1 MEDSPLDFT
10 TRHRI
15 IPQEAS
21 ALACLNTG
29 SLALVL
35 TSPPYPMIPMWDES
49 FSLQNGHIGD
59 LLAENQGW
67 KAFCAMHE
75 LLDRIWTLLAPL
87 VMPGGIVC
95 INVGDALRTV
105 DGTFMLYPNAERI
118 VGAFSKLGF
127 SVLPRI
133 VWRKSTNAPNKF
145 MGSGMLPAGA
155 YVTLEH
161 EHILIFRKGGKR
173 IFTGEQK
180 NLRRRS
186 AYFWEERNR
195 WFSDLWDL
203 AGERQL
209 LNRKAARERSGAFP
223 FELAY
228 RLICMYSV
236 QGDLVADPFL
246 GTGTTALAA
255 AAAGRSSVAAEMDS
269 VLAESA
275 LDSFREQCSP
285 GGIADGI
292 NRRRMG
298 EHLSFVEDYRARKGE
313 PKHRN
318 TFYELPVITA
328 QETDLILPEIAGLE
342 ETGKDGAGFTLHHR
356 PWRMA
361 ELQPVLFSV

>member
-1 MEDSPLDFT
+1 MEDAPIEFT

-15 IPQEAS
+15 LAKDAS
-21 ALACLNTG
+21 VLSSLNPG

-35 TSPPYPMIPMWDES
+35 SSPPYPMIPMWDET
-49 FSLQNGHIGD
+49 FSLQDGRIRE
-59 LLAENQGW
+59 LLSGNQGW
-67 KAFCAMHE
+67 KAFRAMHDV
-75 LLDRIWTLLAPL
+75 LDRVWAIMAPL
-87 VMPGGIVC
+87 VMPGGIAC

-118 VGAFSKLGF
+118 VAAFSNLGF

-133 VWRKSTNAPNKF
+133 IWRKSTNAPNKF

-173 IFTGEQK
+173 VFSGDQK
-180 NLRRRS
+180 ALRRRS

-209 LNRKAARERSGAFP
+209 LNGRAARERSGAYP

-255 AAAGRSSVAAEMDS
+255 AAAGRSSVGTEIDP
-269 VLAESA
+269 VLAGSA
-275 LDSFREQCSP
+275 AASLREQCSP
-285 GGIADGI
+285 GKIAHSI
-292 NRRRMG
+292 NRRRMK
-298 EHLSFVEDYRARKGE
+298 EHLSFVEEYRTRKGE
-313 PKHRN
+313 LKHRN
-318 TFYELPVITA
+318 TCYDLPVITA

-342 ETGKDGAGFTLHHR
+342 ETGGEDDSLSLRHR
-356 PWRMA
+356 PWRDR
-361 ELQPVLFSV
+361 ELQPPFAGA

>member
-1 MEDSPLDFT
+1 MDDSPLDLI

-15 IPQEAS
+15 IPKEAS
-21 ALACLNTG
+21 VLNMLDSG

-35 TSPPYPMIPMWDES
+35 TSPPYPMIPMWDET
-49 FSLQNGHIGD
+49 FTLQDRRIGG
-59 LLAENQGW
+59 LLAENHGW

-75 LLDRIWTLLAPL
+75 LLDRIWALMAPL

-118 VGAFSKLGF
+118 VGAFAKLGF

-133 VWRKSTNAPNKF
+133 IWRKSTNAPNKF

-180 NLRRRS
+180 SLRRRS

-209 LNRKAARERSGAFP
+209 LKGRAARERSGAYP

-255 AAAGRSSVAAEMDS
+255 AAAGRSSLATEMDS

-275 LDSFREQCSP
+275 LDSFREQCTY
-285 GGIADGI
+285 GGIADDV
-292 NRRRMG
+292 NRRRVG
-298 EHLSFVEDYRARKGE
+298 KHLSFVEDYRARQGE
-313 PKHRN
+313 LKHRN
-318 TFYELPVITA
+318 AFYEFPVITA
-328 QETDLILPEIAGLE
+328 QESDLILPEIAGME
-342 ETGKDGAGFTLHHR
+342 EAGEGGSGFTLHHR
-356 PWRMA
+356 PWRMDG
-361 ELQPVLFSV
+361 LQPSLFSL